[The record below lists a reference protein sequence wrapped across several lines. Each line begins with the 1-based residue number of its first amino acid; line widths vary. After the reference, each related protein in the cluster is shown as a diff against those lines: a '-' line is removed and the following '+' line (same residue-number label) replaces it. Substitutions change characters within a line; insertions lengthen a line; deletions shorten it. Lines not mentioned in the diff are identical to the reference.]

1 MTCLP
6 VEVLRAVNP
15 MINDRGYPDSR
26 NVVIPDVRQQIRD
39 TSLLFSP
46 LPEQRLAFA

>member
-6 VEVLRAVNP
+6 AEVLRTVNP
-15 MINDRGYPDSR
+15 MINDRGHPDSR
-26 NVVIPDVRQQIRD
+26 DVVVPDVHQQIHD

-46 LPEQRLAFA
+46 LPEQRLVFV